1 MPKYI
6 LEKTLDIE
14 PLIATRDFL
23 AEALTEAENKFEI
36 AGVIQSFEVCYELT

>member
-6 LEKTLDIE
+6 LGKTLNIE

-23 AEALTEAENKFEI
+23 SEALTRAENKFEI
-36 AGVIQSFEVCYELT
+36 AGAVQAFEVCYELT